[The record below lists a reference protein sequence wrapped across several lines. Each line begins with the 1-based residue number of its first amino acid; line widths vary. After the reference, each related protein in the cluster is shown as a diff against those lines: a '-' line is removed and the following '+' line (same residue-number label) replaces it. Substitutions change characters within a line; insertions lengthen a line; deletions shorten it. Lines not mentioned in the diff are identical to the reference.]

1 MNMVNVITEN
11 RKKEEILNSKH
22 SELLHKQGRAKR
34 WAGRLLWVSAAAADA
49 RSLLETIGK
58 CKMVGETVIT
68 CSKGDFFIVTVG
80 FFNSVQ
86 NPMQQLI
93 CRREL

>member
-11 RKKEEILNSKH
+11 EEILNSKH

-49 RSLLETIGK
+49 RSLLETFGK

-68 CSKGDFFIVTVG
+68 CSEGDFFIVTV
-80 FFNSVQ
+80 
-86 NPMQQLI
+86 
-93 CRREL
+93 